1 MGSVQATQ
9 AAQAAQAAQIASI
22 TNTLSFSDK
31 HTIRPTPVVE
41 LSNEKLPGWV
51 DCSSDGIQGTVFG
64 RAEFDVDE
72 GYLSLPSVSLD
83 ELD

>member
-1 MGSVQATQ
+1 MGSV
-9 AAQAAQAAQIASI
+9 QAAQAAQIASI

-41 LSNEKLPGWV
+41 LSNEKLSGWV
-51 DCSSDGIQGTVFG
+51 DCSSDGLQGTVFG

-83 ELD
+83 GLD